1 MNEHKALIS
10 MIDRSNIPGKVIVL
24 MDRGYESFNN
34 IAHLQE
40 KKWNFIIRAK
50 ESYGIISNLQ
60 LPNSEEFDVDTTL
73 TLTRRQTKET
83 LALLSAYPE
92 RYRWIQP
99 HTTFDYIAL
108 KDPTMYD
115 LRFRVVRFRIS
126 GGCYE
131 TVYTNLDSETFPIGT
146 IKELYRLR
154 WGIETSFRELKYT
167 IGLSCLHGKKTDF
180 LLQEVFARLILYNYA
195 SLIAR
200 KIPVPQEK
208 QINFSVAILVC
219 KQFLKGKIRPA
230 QIFEILSKYLS
241 PIRPGRQYRR
251 YQNPV
256 SAVAFQY
263 RFS

>member
-1 MNEHKALIS
+1 MPDSSPAVSAKTTKSELVPNRGWVRICLLFAILYNVAGHPEADTSALS
-10 MIDRSNIPGKVIVL
+10 
-24 MDRGYESFNN
+24 
-34 IAHLQE
+34 
-40 KKWNFIIRAK
+40 
-50 ESYGIISNLQ
+50 
-60 LPNSEEFDVDTTL
+60 
-73 TLTRRQTKET
+73 
-83 LALLSAYPE
+83 
-92 RYRWIQP
+92 
-99 HTTFDYIAL
+99 TFDYIAP
-108 KDPTMYD
+108 KDPAMYD

-126 GGCYE
+126 GGYYE

-208 QINFSVAILVC
+208 QINFSTAILVC
-219 KQFLKGKIRPA
+219 KQFLKGKIRSA
-230 QIFEILSKYLS
+230 QIFEILSKHLS
-241 PIRPGRQYRR
+241 PIRPGRQYKR

>member
-1 MNEHKALIS
+1 MHVLRNHPEVSALGCIWKQRLDVQNAES
-10 MIDRSNIPGKVIVL
+10 DA
-24 MDRGYESFNN
+24 DRGDHMA
-34 IAHLQE
+34 I
-40 KKWNFIIRAK
+40 
-50 ESYGIISNLQ
+50 
-60 LPNSEEFDVDTTL
+60 V
-73 TLTRRQTKET
+73 RRTQ
-83 LALLSAYPE
+83 LSAASQSVNISQKVYMPMTQYLCCQQSSIGQE
-92 RYRWIQP
+92 S
-99 HTTFDYIAL
+99 
-108 KDPTMYD
+108 
-115 LRFRVVRFRIS
+115 RITS
-126 GGCYE
+126 AAI
-131 TVYTNLDSETFPIGT
+131 SSRRI
-146 IKELYRLR
+146 
-154 WGIETSFRELKYT
+154 WGIWAVNLYLSMKRLHPTELCLKGENLTSLYKSAAMNIHSFRELKYT

-230 QIFEILSKYLS
+230 QIFGILAKHLS
-241 PIRPGRQYRR
+241 PIRPGRQYKR

>member
-1 MNEHKALIS
+1 M
-10 MIDRSNIPGKVIVL
+10 
-24 MDRGYESFNN
+24 
-34 IAHLQE
+34 
-40 KKWNFIIRAK
+40 
-50 ESYGIISNLQ
+50 ISNLQ

-83 LALLSAYPE
+83 LALLSVYPE

-99 HTTFDYIAL
+99 HTTFDYIAP
-108 KDPTMYD
+108 KDSAMYD

-131 TVYTNLDSETFPIGT
+131 TVYTNLGSETFPIGT

-180 LLQEVFARLILYNYA
+180 LLQEVFARFILYNYA

-219 KQFLKGKIRPA
+219 KQFLKGKIRSA
-230 QIFEILSKYLS
+230 QIFEILSKHLS
-241 PIRPGRQYRR
+241 PIRPGRQYKR

-256 SAVAFQY
+256 SAIAFQY

>member
-1 MNEHKALIS
+1 MMVIERFYFSTGGHIKAIFLKKTLDKSIKIEGFALKMMTFFKEVFQVNRKS
-10 MIDRSNIPGKVIVL
+10 YPERVRSALFHAIKKTAANLDACVKVPGKDFSRKRKLPLQTMLL
-24 MDRGYESFNN
+24 MLIGM
-34 IAHLQE
+34 
-40 KKWNFIIRAK
+40 
-50 ESYGIISNLQ
+50 ISNLQ

-99 HTTFDYIAL
+99 HTTFDYIAP
-108 KDPTMYD
+108 KDSAMYD

-180 LLQEVFARLILYNYA
+180 LLQEVLKMLYTQTVLAFARKTTA
-195 SLIAR
+195 G
-200 KIPVPQEK
+200 VWT
-208 QINFSVAILVC
+208 F
-219 KQFLKGKIRPA
+219 FWT
-230 QIFEILSKYLS
+230 YLM
-241 PIRPGRQYRR
+241 
-251 YQNPV
+251 
-256 SAVAFQY
+256 
-263 RFS
+263 

>member
-1 MNEHKALIS
+1 
-10 MIDRSNIPGKVIVL
+10 

-40 KKWNFIIRAK
+40 KKWNYIIRAK
-50 ESYGIISNLQ
+50 ESYGMISNLQ
-60 LPNSEEFDVDTTL
+60 LPNSEEFDVDTIL

-99 HTTFDYIAL
+99 HTTFDYIAP

-180 LLQEVFARLILYNYA
+180 LLQEVFILACISAIGNKNDFFF
-195 SLIAR
+195 R
-200 KIPVPQEK
+200 PVH
-208 QINFSVAILVC
+208 L
-219 KQFLKGKIRPA
+219 
-230 QIFEILSKYLS
+230 
-241 PIRPGRQYRR
+241 
-251 YQNPV
+251 
-256 SAVAFQY
+256 
-263 RFS
+263 